1 MYEGKVLG
9 LEKLQGAL
17 LDHKGIVKAL
27 TLGIVISVTH
37 KPGIKNTTSPGLPTW
52 LLQSDLQVGFTAYVL
67 NRFFGS
73 TPPVCL
79 LYRI

>member
-27 TLGIVISVTH
+27 TLGIVI
-37 KPGIKNTTSPGLPTW
+37 
-52 LLQSDLQVGFTAYVL
+52 A
-67 NRFFGS
+67 
-73 TPPVCL
+73 
-79 LYRI
+79 